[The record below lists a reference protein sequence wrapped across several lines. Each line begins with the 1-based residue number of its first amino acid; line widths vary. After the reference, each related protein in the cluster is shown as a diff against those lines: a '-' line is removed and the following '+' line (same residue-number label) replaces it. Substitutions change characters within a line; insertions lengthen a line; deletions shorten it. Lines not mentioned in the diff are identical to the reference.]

1 MFLAFPSCV
10 PFFDADAVDVVVV
23 DVDVEAISFCLNW
36 SAKKHKRVKNE
47 KKRLL
52 QF

>member
-10 PFFDADAVDVVVV
+10 PFFDADAVDVV
-23 DVDVEAISFCLNW
+23 VDVEAISFCLNW